1 MEAGREFG
9 GMCCSTGGIEDVSAF
24 PVKRWLPT
32 AWCRLAGGF
41 RGAGK
46 ARFVVLYWIEA
57 SDTFDS
63 HLQYKLFIS

>member
-1 MEAGREFG
+1 MEWKQAGNFV

-46 ARFVVLYWIEA
+46 ARFVELLYWLEI
-57 SDTFDS
+57 
-63 HLQYKLFIS
+63 LRYLG